1 MLSHI
6 PGLPRNPKAAIQGK
20 DDVTTSVEFATALV
34 AITWMTA
41 LAEAQVSLKDR
52 KEAAARLVL
61 QTIVESHASSMHQ
74 QIQVSYTVNYTNN
87 ALIISNNA
95 SYN

>member
-6 PGLPRNPKAAIQGK
+6 PRLPRNPKAAIQGK

-41 LAEAQVSLKDR
+41 LAAAQISLKDR

-74 QIQVSYTVNYTNN
+74 QIQVNYTNN

>member
-6 PGLPRNPKAAIQGK
+6 PRLPINFRAAIQGK
-20 DDVTTSVEFATALV
+20 DDATASVEFATALV

-41 LAEAQVSLKDR
+41 LAAAQVSLKDR
-52 KEAAARLVL
+52 KEAGARLVL

-74 QIQVSYTVNYTNN
+74 QIPVSYTVNYTNN
-87 ALIISNNA
+87 ALIISNTA